1 MIYEHDFEIGLENL
15 TVSKEVTNKF
25 LFQCLEN
32 ISAKYSEEINDST
45 SEVINDI
52 SWILVEWKLC
62 VINRPE
68 YLDTLNVKCWARND
82 KNVYIDYEMCV
93 KNKVF
98 AKATAKFVLV
108 NKKDMSTIKVTDEI
122 VSKYKPINNKRVFD
136 SELERLYVKENYD
149 KTIDFHIRKS
159 DIDINNHM
167 HNLNYLDAIKE
178 IIDIDKELNNLI
190 IVYKKQIKYGE
201 NISISMLKENDK
213 YAFKMFNKD
222 NGEIKTI
229 IEMN

>member
-1 MIYEHDFEIGLENL
+1 
-15 TVSKEVTNKF
+15 
-25 LFQCLEN
+25 
-32 ISAKYSEEINDST
+32 
-45 SEVINDI
+45 
-52 SWILVEWKLC
+52 
-62 VINRPE
+62 
-68 YLDTLNVKCWARND
+68 
-82 KNVYIDYEMCV
+82 
-93 KNKVF
+93 
-98 AKATAKFVLV
+98 
-108 NKKDMSTIKVTDEI
+108 
-122 VSKYKPINNKRVFD
+122 
-136 SELERLYVKENYD
+136 
-149 KTIDFHIRKS
+149 
-159 DIDINNHM
+159 M